1 MGVNKN
7 VTNHSLDRNKPV
19 FLYMQL
25 TEVLRN
31 KIRDH
36 TYKPGEMIPSEE
48 KLSKLYQVN
57 RATVRKA
64 IAELI
69 KEKLLYAVPATGT
82 FVSEP
87 EKVTTSISAENKNL
101 TFCWIIKAYGLS
113 VLGPYHMDILTA
125 IQAELSKNNN
135 HLVFQ
140 DISKNAEFQYS
151 DHWSGYFLV
160 GELPEDIIEK
170 CYSSNLPCV
179 FIDSKPCSKTP
190 SVISEN
196 YTGAKEA
203 VKHLVEL
210 GHRRIA
216 YIHSDIE
223 SFVANERFR
232 GYIDALKESG
242 IPIDK
247 NITAVGNMQVEG
259 GIKATEKILK
269 DAPDITAIF
278 SVNDETAIGS
288 LKVMSY
294 KGLSV
299 PKDVSIVGFDDIGW
313 ARHSIPPLTTVRI
326 FRQELA
332 FYSVELMMD
341 MIERDNI
348 CAPTISM
355 PTELIVRESTAPAK
369 TGLPGESA
377 K

>member
-1 MGVNKN
+1 
-7 VTNHSLDRNKPV
+7 
-19 FLYMQL
+19 MQL

-48 KLSKLYQVN
+48 KISKLYQVN

-87 EKVTTSISAENKNL
+87 EKVVSSVSAENKNL

-113 VLGPYHMDILTA
+113 VLGPYHMDILTS
-125 IQAELSKNNN
+125 IQSELSKNNN

-140 DISKNAEFQYS
+140 DISKNGEFQYS
-151 DHWSGYFLV
+151 NHWSGYFLI
-160 GELPEDIIEK
+160 GELPDDIINK
-170 CYSSNLPCV
+170 CYASELPCV
-179 FIDSKPCSKTP
+179 FIDSKQKNKRP

-196 YTGAKEA
+196 YEGAKDA
-203 VKHLVEL
+203 VKHLLGL

-223 SFVANERFR
+223 SFVSNERFR
-232 GYIDALKESG
+232 GYIDALKEAE
-242 IPIDK
+242 IPIDR

-259 GIKATEKILK
+259 SIKATEKILK
-269 DAPDITAIF
+269 DASDITAIF
-278 SVNDETAIGS
+278 AVNDETAIGA
-288 LKVMSY
+288 LKVLSS

-299 PKDVSIVGFDDIGW
+299 PKDVSIIGFDDIGW
-313 ARHSIPPLTTVRI
+313 AKHSIPPLTTVRI
-326 FRQELA
+326 SRPEIA
-332 FYSVELMMD
+332 FYSVRLMMD
-341 MIERDNI
+341 MIERETV
-348 CAPTISM
+348 CTPTISM

-369 TGLPGESA
+369 TGLPKEGDQ
-377 K
+377 